1 MQKVVHL
8 KQGLIK
14 KVPAK
19 PTHQHLDHTALAP
32 KSSLLTLPA
41 FRSRVLQALR

>member
-1 MQKVVHL
+1 MQKVAHL

-14 KVPAK
+14 KVLQSRLINIL
-19 PTHQHLDHTALAP
+19 TILLLHQP
-32 KSSLLTLPA
+32 NLLTLPA